1 MADGNV
7 TTVQAQ
13 AAAARSA
20 SRKLALLS
28 GEIKNKAL
36 SAMAEAIEANK
47 KEIIFHNEIDI
58 QAAREAG
65 LSAAMV
71 DRLTLNEK
79 RILDMAQGLRQIA
92 ALKDPVGEITEQWT
106 PPAGINI
113 QRVRVPLGVIGM
125 IYESRPNV
133 TVEAAG
139 LCLKAGNAVVLR
151 GGSEALNSNHILVK
165 IVSEA
170 AYKNGLPEGSIQ
182 FIETTDREMIT
193 IMIKLD
199 SLIDLIIP
207 RGSEEM
213 IKFIRQNATVPVLAH
228 GKGLCHTYID
238 KSADREM
245 ALKIAFNAKCQRPGV
260 CNAMETLLVHK
271 DIAPSIMVELCG
283 LYQKAGVEIRG
294 CPITRTLVPQVV
306 AAGES
311 DWSTEYSDMIL
322 SIKVVDSI
330 DDAMNHITKYGSGHS
345 EAIITGD
352 KDAAERF
359 LKEVDAA
366 AVFHNA
372 STRLHDGSVF
382 GLGAEIGISTNKL
395 HARGTMGVKELT
407 TTKFVVRGHG
417 EVRQ

>member
-139 LCLKAGNAVVLR
+139 LCLKGMDIVEKAV
-151 GGSEALNSNHILVK
+151 NH
-165 IVSEA
+165 
-170 AYKNGLPEGSIQ
+170 
-182 FIETTDREMIT
+182 
-193 IMIKLD
+193 
-199 SLIDLIIP
+199 
-207 RGSEEM
+207 
-213 IKFIRQNATVPVLAH
+213 
-228 GKGLCHTYID
+228 
-238 KSADREM
+238 
-245 ALKIAFNAKCQRPGV
+245 
-260 CNAMETLLVHK
+260 
-271 DIAPSIMVELCG
+271 
-283 LYQKAGVEIRG
+283 
-294 CPITRTLVPQVV
+294 
-306 AAGES
+306 
-311 DWSTEYSDMIL
+311 
-322 SIKVVDSI
+322 
-330 DDAMNHITKYGSGHS
+330 
-345 EAIITGD
+345 
-352 KDAAERF
+352 ER
-359 LKEVDAA
+359 
-366 AVFHNA
+366 N
-372 STRLHDGSVF
+372 
-382 GLGAEIGISTNKL
+382 
-395 HARGTMGVKELT
+395 
-407 TTKFVVRGHG
+407 
-417 EVRQ
+417 